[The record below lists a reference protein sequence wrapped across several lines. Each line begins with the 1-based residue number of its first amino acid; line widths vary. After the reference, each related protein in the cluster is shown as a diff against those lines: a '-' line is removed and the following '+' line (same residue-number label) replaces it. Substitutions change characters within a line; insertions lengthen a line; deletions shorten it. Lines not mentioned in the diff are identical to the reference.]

1 MRPQSKAAPVL
12 PDHLFRAL
20 LPILLFTAAETLI
33 GQGRPQR
40 TNMKAIKTPLLVL
53 LLILVTACDSRA
65 QTADSL
71 FDVFPL
77 KPGLLYGYLF
87 DSRHYSADE
96 LTSSSSSDSGL
107 VEYLVS
113 DSATIA
119 DTVFWTVRE
128 TRLLLR
134 KEHGCCMP
142 AFDTAY
148 WIIDT
153 TVLSL
158 AEINHGKHELRCKSL
173 IWYFPVP
180 HTPSNPIYRYAD
192 SSVFMFSYI
201 GPSGYST
208 GWDTLSFSTS
218 SGYFRRGYSYSGS
231 SGYTFFSGR
240 LGVQLVHNPLL
251 SVAVPYS
258 GPRSIFLRQ
267 NYPNPFNPSTTIRY
281 GLPSRSHVT
290 LTVFNTL
297 GQQVAT
303 LVEGEQEAGYHEE
316 VFNASGLAS
325 GVYLYRLTAGS
336 FVEVRKLL
344 LIR

>member
-1 MRPQSKAAPVL
+1 
-12 PDHLFRAL
+12 
-20 LPILLFTAAETLI
+20 
-33 GQGRPQR
+33 
-40 TNMKAIKTPLLVL
+40 MKAIKIPLLVPIL
-53 LLILVTACDSRA
+53 LLATACDLRG

-87 DSRHYSADE
+87 ESGHYSADE
-96 LTSSSSSDSGL
+96 IISSSSSDSGL

-134 KEHGCCMP
+134 EEHYCCMP

-158 AEINHGKHELRCKSL
+158 AEIIHGKHELRCNGL

-192 SSVFMFSYI
+192 SSVYIFSYI

-208 GWDTLSFSTS
+208 GRDSLSFSTS
-218 SGYFRRGYSYSGS
+218 SGYFRRGYSYAGS
-231 SGYTFFSGR
+231 SGYTSFSGR

-251 SVAVPYS
+251 SVAVLYP
-258 GPRSIFLRQ
+258 GPTSVFLQQ
-267 NYPNPFNPSTTIRY
+267 NFPNPFNPSTAIRY
-281 GLPSRSHVT
+281 ALPSRSNVT

-303 LVEGEQEAGYHEE
+303 LVEGEREVGYHE
-316 VFNASGLAS
+316 VKFDASQLPS
-325 GVYLYRLTAGS
+325 GVYLYRLRAGDRI
-336 FVEVRKLL
+336 EVRKALL
-344 LIR
+344 MK